1 MDQKGL
7 SPDIRSD
14 IFKFRENA
22 YNLRNVHIVK
32 SQNPKT
38 RKFGFDSIS
47 YRASQLWINVPEEI
61 RDSNSLLVFKEEIK
75 KTP

>member
-7 SPDIRSD
+7 STDIRSD

-38 RKFGFDSIS
+38 KKFGFDSIS
-47 YRASQLWINVPEEI
+47 YRASQLWKNVPEEI
-61 RDSNSLLVFKEEIK
+61 RNSNSLLVFKEKIK